1 MTTFSWDRKCLLFT
15 NHALVLGVIAAD
27 PAVRIRDI
35 AERVEIT
42 ERAVEI
48 LLGDLIQVGF
58 LTRKRVG
65 RRNVYEVHQH
75 EKLRHPLIGERDV
88 AGVVRAML
96 PAKKQPK
103 LEVAFANPRIS
114 PAIPEQSFARAARIV
129 HPMNMSTVTST
140 KKGVTMKQ
148 VLVYVVV
155 AVLLL
160 FASAALAAT
169 TRWHR
174 AEHRPAPMHHTPG
187 AQKQGRAQGAQGPPT
202 SASSNPTSTPMR
214 PASRVR
220 HRYPANLHAG
230 IHRATTVAGG
240 GQPGRR
246 RNIRHVAER
255 DSYGRRRHG
264 WRNDIRRR
272 HQRRDR
278 GQAHGNPGARWRR
291 QQWDHRHR
299 RPQRTR
305 SPPGHRQ
312 YPACDWGPPGPS
324 SVSSSH
330 SFVHPLTP
338 GRMPGTDAAWIPPGT
353 HPGGCVT
360 QHPPGVGH

>member
-48 LLGDLIQVGF
+48 LLRDLIQVGF

-65 RRNVYEVHQH
+65 RRNVYEVHQD

-103 LEVAFANPRIS
+103 REVVFANPRIS
-114 PAIPEQSFARAARIV
+114 PAIPEQSFARAASIV

-155 AVLLL
+155 AVMLLS
-160 FASAALAAT
+160 ASAALAAI

-174 AEHRPAPMHHTPG
+174 AEHNPAPMHHTPG
-187 AQKQGRAQGAQGPPT
+187 TDKQGRAQGAQGPPT
-202 SASSNPTSTPMR
+202 SASSNPASTPLR
-214 PASRVR
+214 PAGRVR
-220 HRYPANLHAG
+220 HRYPVNLHTG
-230 IHRATTVAGG
+230 IHRATADAGGGLSAGGGTSDTSRSATVTVAGATVGVTTSGDGINVGIGDKRTGTQVHVG
-240 GQPGRR
+240 GGSGGITVTADPS
-246 RNIRHVAER
+246 A
-255 DSYGRRRHG
+255 
-264 WRNDIRRR
+264 
-272 HQRRDR
+272 
-278 GQAHGNPGARWRR
+278 
-291 QQWDHRHR
+291 
-299 RPQRTR
+299 
-305 SPPGHRQ
+305 PGHPPDTGITPPVIGDF
-312 YPACDWGPPGPS
+312 PAKLG
-324 SVSSSH
+324 
-330 SFVHPLTP
+330 L
-338 GRMPGTDAAWIPPGT
+338 
-353 HPGGCVT
+353 
-360 QHPPGVGH
+360 